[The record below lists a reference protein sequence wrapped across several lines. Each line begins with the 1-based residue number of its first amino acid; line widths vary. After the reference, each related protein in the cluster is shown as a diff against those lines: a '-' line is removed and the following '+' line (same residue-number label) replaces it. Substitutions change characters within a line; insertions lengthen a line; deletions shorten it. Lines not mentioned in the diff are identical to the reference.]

1 MDGGRSG
8 NYGRGGGRG
17 YHRAQASGG
26 RGPHNQPRPQQQ
38 WGERSEHP
46 HQQGAGRGPHHHQPR
61 PQQQWAEPAEHP
73 HQQGW
78 GRGPHHQP
86 RPQQQW
92 AERAENPPQQ
102 GVGRGAGGGR
112 TGGGRP
118 WGQPRTPSSF
128 PVQSPA
134 HPPTPRATSDEL
146 DTRSCTISPPQPL
159 SPPSLLSKGDENGI
173 QPIRRPDQ
181 GGRQSVR
188 LIKLLVNHFPVKFG
202 PRSTIFHYDVDV
214 KPVTSND
221 NQSVKRTV
229 RKSDF
234 RLIRDKLC
242 FDNPDTFPI
251 LKTAYDGEK
260 NIFSAVSLPSGQYMV
275 ELSDG
280 ENTRGRSYLFTI
292 KFVNELKLCKLSE
305 YLRGELSYIPRD
317 VLQGMDL
324 VMKENPA
331 RQRNCVG
338 GVYYSSDYRRED
350 DLQNGVAAY
359 RGFRQSLKPTAQGLS
374 LCLDY
379 SVLAFRK
386 PMSVIDYLKENVP
399 PIKSI
404 EDIKRFRSVVI
415 KALKGLKV
423 RVTHRPCKQKYPIV
437 GLAEK
442 DTCNSWFDLVDREGN
457 NPPRKTSLVTYF
469 QEKWGRNIENPN
481 IPCLQLGRSNK
492 SPDEVPLEFCVLV
505 EGQRYPKEHLD
516 YDRAKYLKDLSVAK
530 PGIRQRA
537 INEMLQAN
545 DGPCG
550 VLISN
555 FGIQVDKN
563 MTKVGGRVIGAPEL
577 RIGGS
582 RSVKVDGE
590 KCQWNLTGDRCLVD
604 GKAVA
609 RWALIDFTDGERYN
623 RLQKEMFIGN
633 LKSRCGK
640 LGIRMDD
647 PLVCHLAPMR
657 RFSSV
662 EGLENLLKDVVDKA
676 RSKSKENL
684 QIIVCVMANKD
695 PGYKFLKWV
704 SETKIGVLTQCC
716 LSSQANKGQDQYLA
730 NLCLKINAKLGGS
743 NFELMAKLPH
753 FVVEDHV
760 MFIGADVNHPAP
772 NNESCPSIAAVVG
785 TVNWPAA
792 NRYAARVSPQT
803 HRAEKIANF
812 GGMCLDLINTYTRL
826 NGAKPNKIVIFRDG
840 VSEGQFLMV
849 LAEELRDIKNT
860 IYEDH
865 YRPTITLIVAQKRHQ
880 TRLFGEGRN
889 DMGLTG
895 NVPPG
900 TVVDTVI
907 VHPSYFDFYLC
918 SHYGGLGTS
927 KPTHYHVLYDENLF
941 TSDQLQKLIYDM
953 CFTFA
958 RCTKPVSL
966 VPPVYYA
973 DLVAYRG
980 RLFQEA
986 AMESHSRFSPSSSHA
1001 SSNAMSSTSSS
1012 TAWCDNG
1019 LYNLHPELE
1028 NIMFFV

>member
-1 MDGGRSG
+1 MEGGRSG

-17 YHRAQASGG
+17 YRRAQGSGG
-26 RGPHNQPRPQQQ
+26 REPHRQPRPQQQ
-38 WGERSEHP
+38 WAERSEHP
-46 HQQGAGRGPHHHQPR
+46 HQQGAGRGQ
-61 PQQQWAEPAEHP
+61 
-73 HQQGW
+73 
-78 GRGPHHQP
+78 HHQP

-92 AERAENPPQQ
+92 AERPPQQ

-112 TGGGRP
+112 TGAGGP

-134 HPPTPRATSDEL
+134 HPPPPPRTTSDEL
-146 DTRSCTISPPQPL
+146 DIRSCTISPPQPL
-159 SPPSLLSKGDENGI
+159 SPPCLASEGEENGI
-173 QPIRRPDQ
+173 QPISRPDQ
-181 GGRQSVR
+181 GGRQYVR
-188 LIKLLVNHFPVKFG
+188 SIKLLVNHFPVIFD

-214 KPVTSND
+214 KPVTPDD
-221 NQSVKRTV
+221 NRSMKRTV
-229 RKSDF
+229 RKSDL

-242 FDNPDTFPI
+242 FDKPDTFPI

-350 DLQNGVAAY
+350 DLHNGVAVY
-359 RGFRQSLKPTAQGLS
+359 RGFRQSLKPTSQGLS

-386 PMSVIDYLKENVP
+386 PMSVIDYLKENVQQ
-399 PIKSI
+399 IKSI
-404 EDIKRFRSVVI
+404 EDIKRFRSLAI

-457 NPPRKTSLVTYF
+457 NPPRKTSLVAYF

-505 EGQRYPKEHLD
+505 EGQRYPKENLD

-530 PGIRQRA
+530 PGNRQRA

-550 VLISN
+550 VLIGN

-647 PLVCHLAPMR
+647 PLVCQLAPMR

-676 RSKSKENL
+676 RSQSKENL

-743 NFELMAKLPH
+743 NFELMTKRLPLSYDQ
-753 FVVEDHV
+753 EDQM

-772 NNESCPSIAAVVG
+772 NNDSCPSIAAVVG

-792 NRYAARVSPQT
+792 NRYAARVSPQA
-803 HRAEKIANF
+803 HRAEKISNF
-812 GGMCLDLINTYTRL
+812 GGMCLDLIKTYTML
-826 NGAKPNKIVIFRDG
+826 NGARPSRIVIFRDG
-840 VSEGQFLMV
+840 VSEGQFVMV
-849 LAEELRDIKNT
+849 LAEELRDIKSA

-865 YRPTITLIVAQKRHQ
+865 YRPKITLIVVQKRHQ

-889 DMGLTG
+889 DVGPTG

-907 VHPSYFDFYLC
+907 VHPIYFDFYLC

-927 KPTHYHVLYDENLF
+927 KPTHYHVLWDENLF
-941 TSDQLQKLIYDM
+941 TSDQLQELIYDM

-986 AMESHSRFSPSSSHA
+986 AMESQSRFSTSSSHVI
-1001 SSNAMSSTSSS
+1001 SSTSLS
-1012 TAWCDNG
+1012 TAWCDKR